1 MKLSKKLS
9 SVVLCFCFFTLLSF
23 VIFAHSGNTDENGG
37 HYDSI
42 SDEYHY
48 HHGFPAHQHI
58 DGECPYDFEDRT
70 AAASKYSASND
81 VSSERLSDE
90 ELDEE
95 KFLAATEIEKDY
107 EKEKSR
113 CIAVFSAIAF
123 VYTYLFG
130 YYYGTEVY

>member
-1 MKLSKKLS
+1 MKHIKRLS
-9 SVVLCFCFFTLLSF
+9 SVLLFFCFLILLSF
-23 VIFAHSGNTDENGG
+23 VIFAHSGNTDKNGG

-58 DGECPYDFEDRT
+58 DGECPYDFENKA
-70 AAASKYSASND
+70 AAASKYSPSDD
-81 VSSERLSDE
+81 VSSEQQ
-90 ELDEE
+90 LDEE
-95 KFLAATEIEKDY
+95 KFLATTEIEQEYK
-107 EKEKSR
+107 KEKSR